1 MSLSTEENKK
11 GGLSSDE
18 AQIKPLKGD
27 VTAAIVRENLSE
39 FNLLDVRTY
48 LEREHFNI
56 GVMHIP
62 LDELSMRISEIPVD
76 KNVAMTGEI
85 TLRGKVLAVGGIKE
99 KILAA
104 KRAKITEIILCQE
117 NKKNI
122 EEIDSIYLK
131 GLTFHYVS
139 NMHQVL
145 DIAITD
151 KKVKNYKNLN
161 VK

>member
-56 GVMHIP
+56 GGMHIP
-62 LDELSMRISEIPVD
+62 LDELSMRISEIPID
-76 KNVAMTGEI
+76 KKLVVYCKM
-85 TLRGKVLAVGGIKE
+85 GIRS
-99 KILAA
+99 LAA
-104 KRAKITEIILCQE
+104 IDILR
-117 NKKNI
+117 NADYPSGLLNLKNGI
-122 EEIDSIYLK
+122 QD
-131 GLTFHYVS
+131 F
-139 NMHQVL
+139 
-145 DIAITD
+145 
-151 KKVKNYKNLN
+151 
-161 VK
+161 